1 MQSVPVKMLCSP
13 QRRLYNMSE
22 DPKVVPLKEGIDFN
36 QQILDMNGDALKAA
50 EDETIR
56 LGSICVNALMGTY
69 EGDKADGTVKLKRFN
84 LAQKIGDKDGV
95 FPTLHLNSKQK
106 RLVLDMAE
114 QVYMTLLYARIHEA
128 LEGTTDDNEETD

>member
-1 MQSVPVKMLCSP
+1 MSV
-13 QRRLYNMSE
+13 
-22 DPKVVPLKEGIDFN
+22 DPKVVPLKDGIDFD
-36 QQILDMNGDALKAA
+36 QCVLDMTGEAIKDA
-50 EDETIR
+50 EGEITVR

-69 EGDKADGTVKLKRFN
+69 EGDKADGTTKLKRFN

-95 FPTLHLNSKQK
+95 FPTVHLNSKQK

-128 LEGTTDDNEETD
+128 LEGTTDDESTD